1 MLEINLLAEA
11 VILDVWIS
19 LEIKRYKQDQK
30 LFLCNRSRTNR
41 RIEFD
46 TANIKIDLEEIKDIF
61 EKLVD
66 RKTNEIPW
74 SSFLYAC
81 IEKSLV
87 TKSSLVPLYKYLNTD
102 FEKEISYE
110 SLRKTFMRRGHNFK
124 TES

>member
-1 MLEINLLAEA
+1 MIN
-11 VILDVWIS
+11 S
-19 LEIKRYKQDQK
+19 Y
-30 LFLCNRSRTNR
+30 N
-41 RIEFD
+41 
-46 TANIKIDLEEIKDIF
+46 TANIKINLEEIKDIF
-61 EKLVD
+61 DKLVD
-66 RKTNEIPW
+66 PKTNEIPW